1 MTKIKGLWQDPRS
14 GIFYLRRK
22 VPEALRPMFN
32 CGELYK
38 VTLGTSDAREA
49 GKKLA
54 IANGEFE
61 KKLATFR
68 ETLKNQGGGAL
79 SAEEAQALVER
90 HLTRRSGSGFAS
102 GGVDVAFVLRELDD
116 AVADLAGERLPTAQ
130 SMPPAEWIA
139 YRKRVAGSDTD
150 DELSEETIARLEA
163 EMAARHRH
171 LGELWFDYQRRTP
184 RRRWRALLTE
194 QVAALKRQI
203 GLAEGNIPGI
213 DEPLADAIAAALA
226 APQVREQ
233 LPQVQSL
240 RRRPNATRARP
251 DMKLRDLAKEWKA
264 ARKPGKKAVAAAD
277 KAVEDFTSY
286 IGDIGIGEITADDC
300 FEFRDAVAKMPAS
313 MSRAHRSLAFVD
325 QYALYARREDLE
337 RVKPA
342 SVKKYL
348 GAIQA
353 LLGFAFQ
360 ERFIPANVSAGIKV
374 EGYSKSSD
382 RRPFTHDELSKLFAL
397 PLFTQSWSIEHSKA
411 AVSDVT
417 LRWLFLLA
425 LFTGGRIEEL
435 GQILLADI
443 KQEGQVWYVDID
455 DYIDPANLEATKRV
469 KTEASTRLLP
479 LHPRLVALG
488 LIKRVEALRAAGET
502 KLFPD
507 LTPDSLDV
515 QTKEASR
522 RAGRIIDKVS
532 FDPRLVFHS
541 FRHTFKDL
549 CRDADIPIDVHDQ
562 LSGHAPASTGGRYGF
577 GRAVAKLA
585 QHLAKLKLEMI
596 DWAAIETAAAARA
609 S

>member
-1 MTKIKGLWQDPRS
+1 MTKLKGLWQDKRT

-22 VPEALRPMFN
+22 VPEQLRPLFN

-38 VTLGTSDAREA
+38 VTLGTSDRREA
-49 GKKLA
+49 EKRLA

-79 SAEEAQALVER
+79 SPEEAQALVER
-90 HLTRRSGSGFAS
+90 HLTRRSRSGFAS
-102 GGVDVAFVLRELDD
+102 GGLDVAFLLRELDD
-116 AVADLAGERLPTAQ
+116 AVADQAGERLPTAQ
-130 SMPPAEWIA
+130 SMSAEEWIA

-150 DELSEETIARLEA
+150 DELSDETIARLEA
-163 EMAARHRH
+163 ELAVTHRPT
-171 LGELWFDYQRRTP
+171 GERWFDYQRRTP

-194 QVAALKRQI
+194 PVNAIKRQI
-203 GLAEGNIPGI
+203 GLPDGAVPGI
-213 DEPLADAIAAALA
+213 DEPLADAMAAALA
-226 APQVREQ
+226 SPEVREQ
-233 LPQVQSL
+233 LPQAQSL
-240 RRRPNATRARP
+240 RRRPNVIRARP
-251 DMKLRDLAKEWKA
+251 DMKLRELAVEWKA

-300 FEFRDAVAKMPAS
+300 FEFRDAVSKMPAS
-313 MSRAHRSLAFVD
+313 MPRTHRNLAFVD
-325 QYALYARREDLE
+325 QYALYARRGDIAC
-337 RVKPA
+337 VKPP

-353 LLGFAFQ
+353 MLGFAFQ
-360 ERFIPANVSAGIKV
+360 ERFISFNASAGIKV
-374 EGYSKSSD
+374 DGYSKSSD
-382 RRPFTHDELSKLFAL
+382 RRPFSHDELSKLFAL
-397 PLFTQSWSIEHSKA
+397 PLFTQPWSIARSKA
-411 AVSDVT
+411 AVSDAT

-435 GQILLADI
+435 GQILLADL
-443 KQEGQVWYVDID
+443 KREGRVWYVDID
-455 DYIDPANLEATKRV
+455 DYIDPANHEAIKRV
-469 KTEASTRLLP
+469 KTEASIRLLP

-488 LIKRVEALRAAGET
+488 FIERVEALRAAGET

-515 QTKEASR
+515 QTKGASR
-522 RAGRIIDKVS
+522 RAGRTIDKISV
-532 FDPRLVFHS
+532 DPRLVFHS

-562 LSGHAPASTGGRYGF
+562 LSGHAPANAGGRYGF

-585 QHLAKLKLEMI
+585 QHLSRLKLEMV
-596 DWAAIETAAAARA
+596 DWAAIEAAAR
-609 S
+609 